1 MQMASPESCFQ
12 APTSESCLEEIR
24 LWMPDPMAMC
34 HITLREA
41 IENLCIK
48 TLSLEAQRRMAEF
61 GPLNLFAI
69 ISGERPPCVRLRY
82 LSTGLTDRAT

>member
-1 MQMASPESCFQ
+1 
-12 APTSESCLEEIR
+12 
-24 LWMPDPMAMC
+24 MPDRTALC

-48 TLSLEAQRRMAEF
+48 TLSLEAQRKMAEF

-69 ISGERPPCVRLRY
+69 VSGEHFPVSVSDY
-82 LSTGLTDRAT
+82 LGWADRAT